1 VPGSVPSGIKYYKKA
16 TNTGGTFY
24 QDESGKVVPFESIPK
39 DATIVDD
46 SIEKAPFNK
55 PKFAGEVIEKGTSE
69 QEYRAMSVDD
79 LVKLKK
85 SKYPNPDITT
95 PMSADEKLL
104 DRIIAEKFSEINQ
117 GILEKRKKE
126 KEYGK
131 SNTVFTEDA
140 AAKAREILKRKL
152 GNLNV
157 GIDPEVMMAGI
168 QLAGYHIEAGARK
181 FADFSRAMI
190 NDIGEGIRPYL
201 KSFYESIRNWPGF
214 VPKDLDSQQ
223 FVSNFDIDNFNPQ
236 ENVFD
241 RPESSQP
248 DRTNRAD
255 AVPGDEE
262 SVPVGLGTSREGG
275 TGTQKPGEEGNRG
288 RPGGKSGSGLF
299 TPDPGEPGNQP
310 VYQPNQKPATK
321 GNDARD
327 SYSKGSL
334 FGSTEGVYDESGAD
348 QENEEGDP
356 YASKSFAEQTARRL
370 KLQKKAEPVQV
381 VIGDLENIKETLP
394 FLLPE
399 QQDDV
404 LKSETRFF
412 SPVHKTQALANGKGF
427 LFTNG
432 TGTGKTYTGLGIVK
446 RFVKQGKKNVLIVVP
461 TQPKVNDWANDGK
474 NLFLDIKP
482 LPDTSTGGEGIVV
495 TTYANFRANNELLKR
510 DFDLI
515 IYDECHRLMESKA
528 GSASQTT
535 ETHYLAANKDFGYA
549 FRRLTG
555 THPLWIE
562 ERKLNKMIRRQAKSM
577 RNPDLMDHIYQEYQ
591 KKLDEY
597 EAKLEKI
604 KEQQESVRPG
614 IEERAKQAAENTKVV
629 FLSATPFKSH
639 FNLRYANGFLF
650 DWGNETTYEGYSRV
664 DAESRFFLDHFGSA
678 YEWKFHRLQTK
689 QNANAEAIALQEVQ
703 FAEGLFEKGVMSG
716 RVIESERDY
725 SREFPRVAGLQT
737 NDINQAFSDIYNYEA
752 NDFKRLRDA
761 ARSVFY
767 DYNYSTQLFESLRTS
782 VSIPRIRKHIEL
794 GRKVVVFHRRKQA
807 NASPP
812 FAMVLAITRNT
823 ANGVLNSELS
833 SQKQKDDAMEALT
846 QASQFESK
854 YASLLEYE
862 KTLNYGSAINQISQ
876 AFGDR
881 VVYVNGD
888 ITSKKTKS
896 DNIRRFQDDN
906 SGVDIIVVQ
915 EESGKEGI
923 SLHDQTGN
931 RQRVLM
937 SMSMPISS
945 ITALQMEGRI
955 YRIGQETDAIFE
967 YPILGLDMEIA
978 HFGKNINKKLSTT
991 ENLAVGDQSRDLIR
1005 SFAEGV
1011 LFSEGEENPN
1021 KQQGIG
1027 GKEYDKKVQQAMS
1040 DFRKAILVYQS
1051 NQKNRRSR
1059 GQREGV
1065 DYFATPEPLGQKMV
1079 EWLDLQVE
1087 ETALEP
1093 SAGHGAIAMW
1103 FPSFTNITAIEPA
1116 FELYSKLNARSG
1128 GGNRKII
1135 QSTFEEHNIV
1145 NKYDGIVMNPPFGT
1159 AGKTAMNHV
1168 EKAFRHLRNG
1178 GRLVA
1183 IVPAGPSM
1191 DKRVDNFLYGKD
1203 EKGHTINPE
1212 SYLVGDIL
1220 LPSVTFEQ
1228 AGTSVNAR
1236 VLVIDKHIAPLDD
1249 QPNFGSIDLRDA
1261 KKIGELFERL
1271 EFITVPGKEKP
1282 QESSPIPNLSLQTTD
1297 RGYILPNKTK
1307 EVGQFETFTQSHS
1320 QTGETLYMANPS
1332 IFLARPEYDRIN
1344 KIAKKHGGYFSSYS
1358 SAVKNI
1364 KKGFVFKNE
1373 ESRTKFLN
1381 EAGDASVPL
1390 SQGTQPKAGMTVQDV
1405 RKIVDKINSV
1415 AVNPPKIVVVA
1426 NDTEFP
1432 EKIRQLASF
1441 KPNHIRAAVYPEAIY
1456 MNASMFS
1463 NRDQVVGTWVHEVGV
1478 HHGMTRLIPDK
1489 DIRDGL
1495 FRKVWMSANAHA
1507 MRGNEEYKKII
1518 RFINENYPLR
1528 SNIEAQ
1534 KGNEFLAYLSDK
1546 VIRGDQLT
1554 NADRTIWQQFINKMK
1569 ELLARLFNF
1578 NADVLTTNE
1587 ISNIVRAAVET
1598 NFSSRISKDQSIVNE
1613 KENKY
1618 NFIQTQINWGEEVSF
1633 KRPENV
1639 ASDPGMS
1646 EIQREADYSPDHSN
1660 SITFAEDQLSDR
1672 GYLTFMGDA
1681 LTGPARIKSANDVAF
1696 LFKNLENASTE
1707 NVFVVHMDD
1716 KGKYKVQYLTTGSS
1730 VGSIVPIKHIISA
1743 AKEFGATRLV
1753 MVHNHPSGNLEQSQ
1767 NDKLI
1772 DEQIRK
1778 AAEVVGINALPGII
1792 INLDSGKF
1800 AMIGDPKSDIQNK
1813 IEVTAS
1819 IKKQK
1824 IYSFDR
1830 KKLYVPSSDRTV
1842 IRESSD
1848 IAEFLSKQ
1856 KRGIVG
1862 KVHAIIL
1869 DQRNSVTKYILYDGN
1884 ISTDELSKELLP
1896 EIGKSGERVVIA
1908 SSSNLNLDIREL
1920 NRLLKYIDSKLLDYI
1935 IVKQDEDIIRNY
1947 ESWVDRYGSLGESE
1961 SKYGNEVA
1969 KKRNPMFVGDMLKE
1983 EKFDQATRKKLNQIE
1998 KESASDVAEEPGTEL
2013 PATITIDGVER
2024 STTNSEGRPIAPT
2037 VEGIRNFYRW
2047 FGESKVV
2054 DAQGRP
2060 LVVYHGTRTN
2070 FTTFRR
2076 GDIGFHFGNKSQA
2089 RGRVGRGRDAIL
2101 MPVYLNIKSY
2111 ADLTTDFGNWEAD
2124 MDLADKL
2131 HEWGVITDEQHAEIE
2146 SNPVGDY
2153 YNGVYSRAA
2162 RRLVG
2167 MIKENGYDGIR
2178 YKNRFEAKTAPSF
2191 IVFSPSQIKSATGN
2205 MGSFDPDNNDIRF
2218 RTVSPIGFYSTV
2230 ENALESI
2237 KQGKGTPEQFKAMLL
2252 KNGAKQA
2259 ELDYM
2264 DFDGTFTGKSIT
2276 KSDIQDWIDQNRIE
2290 VQEVQKGGF
2299 EWKGN
2304 DLIVGGEVVAN
2315 LIHNEDGTWSYQSN
2329 FSEGEEAWETKLDAQ
2344 KEAEEE
2350 IIGDAYSPNATK
2362 YSQYVLP
2369 GGENY
2374 REVLLTMPT
2383 NHKSYSLIDVKTNK
2397 VLQTSN
2403 DYEELV
2409 DRRNELGG

>member
-1 VPGSVPSGIKYYKKA
+1 
-16 TNTGGTFY
+16 
-24 QDESGKVVPFESIPK
+24 
-39 DATIVDD
+39 
-46 SIEKAPFNK
+46 
-55 PKFAGEVIEKGTSE
+55 
-69 QEYRAMSVDD
+69 M
-79 LVKLKK
+79 
-85 SKYPNPDITT
+85 
-95 PMSADEKLL
+95 
-104 DRIIAEKFSEINQ
+104 
-117 GILEKRKKE
+117 
-126 KEYGK
+126 
-131 SNTVFTEDA
+131 
-140 AAKAREILKRKL
+140 
-152 GNLNV
+152 
-157 GIDPEVMMAGI
+157 
-168 QLAGYHIEAGARK
+168 
-181 FADFSRAMI
+181 
-190 NDIGEGIRPYL
+190 
-201 KSFYESIRNWPGF
+201 
-214 VPKDLDSQQ
+214 
-223 FVSNFDIDNFNPQ
+223 
-236 ENVFD
+236 
-241 RPESSQP
+241 
-248 DRTNRAD
+248 
-255 AVPGDEE
+255 
-262 SVPVGLGTSREGG
+262 
-275 TGTQKPGEEGNRG
+275 
-288 RPGGKSGSGLF
+288 
-299 TPDPGEPGNQP
+299 
-310 VYQPNQKPATK
+310 
-321 GNDARD
+321 
-327 SYSKGSL
+327 
-334 FGSTEGVYDESGAD
+334 
-348 QENEEGDP
+348 
-356 YASKSFAEQTARRL
+356 
-370 KLQKKAEPVQV
+370 
-381 VIGDLENIKETLP
+381 
-394 FLLPE
+394 
-399 QQDDV
+399 
-404 LKSETRFF
+404 
-412 SPVHKTQALANGKGF
+412 
-427 LFTNG
+427 
-432 TGTGKTYTGLGIVK
+432 
-446 RFVKQGKKNVLIVVP
+446 
-461 TQPKVNDWANDGK
+461 
-474 NLFLDIKP
+474 
-482 LPDTSTGGEGIVV
+482 
-495 TTYANFRANNELLKR
+495 
-510 DFDLI
+510 
-515 IYDECHRLMESKA
+515 
-528 GSASQTT
+528 
-535 ETHYLAANKDFGYA
+535 
-549 FRRLTG
+549 
-555 THPLWIE
+555 
-562 ERKLNKMIRRQAKSM
+562 
-577 RNPDLMDHIYQEYQ
+577 
-591 KKLDEY
+591 
-597 EAKLEKI
+597 
-604 KEQQESVRPG
+604 
-614 IEERAKQAAENTKVV
+614 
-629 FLSATPFKSH
+629 
-639 FNLRYANGFLF
+639 
-650 DWGNETTYEGYSRV
+650 
-664 DAESRFFLDHFGSA
+664 
-678 YEWKFHRLQTK
+678 
-689 QNANAEAIALQEVQ
+689 
-703 FAEGLFEKGVMSG
+703 
-716 RVIESERDY
+716 
-725 SREFPRVAGLQT
+725 
-737 NDINQAFSDIYNYEA
+737 
-752 NDFKRLRDA
+752 
-761 ARSVFY
+761 
-767 DYNYSTQLFESLRTS
+767 
-782 VSIPRIRKHIEL
+782 
-794 GRKVVVFHRRKQA
+794 
-807 NASPP
+807 
-812 FAMVLAITRNT
+812 
-823 ANGVLNSELS
+823 
-833 SQKQKDDAMEALT
+833 
-846 QASQFESK
+846 
-854 YASLLEYE
+854 
-862 KTLNYGSAINQISQ
+862 
-876 AFGDR
+876 
-881 VVYVNGD
+881 
-888 ITSKKTKS
+888 
-896 DNIRRFQDDN
+896 
-906 SGVDIIVVQ
+906 
-915 EESGKEGI
+915 
-923 SLHDQTGN
+923 
-931 RQRVLM
+931 
-937 SMSMPISS
+937 
-945 ITALQMEGRI
+945 
-955 YRIGQETDAIFE
+955 
-967 YPILGLDMEIA
+967 
-978 HFGKNINKKLSTT
+978 
-991 ENLAVGDQSRDLIR
+991 
-1005 SFAEGV
+1005 
-1011 LFSEGEENPN
+1011 
-1021 KQQGIG
+1021 
-1027 GKEYDKKVQQAMS
+1027 
-1040 DFRKAILVYQS
+1040 
-1051 NQKNRRSR
+1051 
-1059 GQREGV
+1059 
-1065 DYFATPEPLGQKMV
+1065 
-1079 EWLDLQVE
+1079 
-1087 ETALEP
+1087 
-1093 SAGHGAIAMW
+1093 
-1103 FPSFTNITAIEPA
+1103 
-1116 FELYSKLNARSG
+1116 
-1128 GGNRKII
+1128 
-1135 QSTFEEHNIV
+1135 
-1145 NKYDGIVMNPPFGT
+1145 
-1159 AGKTAMNHV
+1159 
-1168 EKAFRHLRNG
+1168 
-1178 GRLVA
+1178 
-1183 IVPAGPSM
+1183 
-1191 DKRVDNFLYGKD
+1191 DNFLYGKD

-1212 SYLVGDIL
+1212 AYLVGDIL

-1441 KPNHIRAAVYPEAIY
+1441 KPNHIKAAVYPEAIY

-1772 DEQIRK
+1772 DEKIRK

-1998 KESASDVAEEPGTEL
+1998 KEYNETPYKESMVKFGISEKGKTFGEQVNPNKHHELIKDYLVIAFNGLGYTYTTDSEPSVKHSKSGTIYVSIPGQEIRISDHKGRGGVWTPSYDISTLDQAKSIIENTNTKKLSDEQNRLERDLKEKEKNEL
-2013 PATITIDGVER
+2013 ISFSDELKDKGLGFKSVER
-2024 STTNSEGRPIAPT
+2024 TYQSPEEFLLKHPEATKIRTTKLDSRSGQTAYKHEYLSPIDS
-2037 VEGIRNFYRW
+2037 Y
-2047 FGESKVV
+2047 SKTPSAEYK
-2054 DAQGRP
+2054 DW
-2060 LVVYHGTRTN
+2060 
-2070 FTTFRR
+2070 
-2076 GDIGFHFGNKSQA
+2076 
-2089 RGRVGRGRDAIL
+2089 
-2101 MPVYLNIKSY
+2101 YL
-2111 ADLTTDFGNWEAD
+2111 
-2124 MDLADKL
+2124 
-2131 HEWGVITDEQHAEIE
+2131 EQLPETII
-2146 SNPVGDY
+2146 V
-2153 YNGVYSRAA
+2153 NGV
-2162 RRLVG
+2162 
-2167 MIKENGYDGIR
+2167 KE
-2178 YKNRFEAKTAPSF
+2178 P
-2191 IVFSPSQIKSATGN
+2191 TGN
-2205 MGSFDPDNNDIRF
+2205 TGPFDTDNDDIRF

-2230 ENALESI
+2230 
-2237 KQGKGTPEQFKAMLL
+2237 
-2252 KNGAKQA
+2252 
-2259 ELDYM
+2259 
-2264 DFDGTFTGKSIT
+2264 
-2276 KSDIQDWIDQNRIE
+2276 
-2290 VQEVQKGGF
+2290 
-2299 EWKGN
+2299 
-2304 DLIVGGEVVAN
+2304 
-2315 LIHNEDGTWSYQSN
+2315 
-2329 FSEGEEAWETKLDAQ
+2329 
-2344 KEAEEE
+2344 
-2350 IIGDAYSPNATK
+2350 
-2362 YSQYVLP
+2362 
-2369 GGENY
+2369 
-2374 REVLLTMPT
+2374 
-2383 NHKSYSLIDVKTNK
+2383 
-2397 VLQTSN
+2397 
-2403 DYEELV
+2403 
-2409 DRRNELGG
+2409 